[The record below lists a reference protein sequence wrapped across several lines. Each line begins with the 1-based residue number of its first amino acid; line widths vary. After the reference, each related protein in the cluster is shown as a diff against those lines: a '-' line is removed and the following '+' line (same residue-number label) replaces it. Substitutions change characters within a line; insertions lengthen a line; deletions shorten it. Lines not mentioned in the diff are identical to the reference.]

1 MKIFD
6 HCGIGLP
13 MADGATS
20 DDPSNGAQRVRK
32 TRLDNAHEM
41 TTIPASASSLL
52 DKLSENLF
60 QLDLRGRVNVR
71 GIQKFIQN
79 SG

>member
-1 MKIFD
+1 
-6 HCGIGLP
+6 
-13 MADGATS
+13 
-20 DDPSNGAQRVRK
+20 
-32 TRLDNAHEM
+32 M
-41 TTIPASASSLL
+41 TTIQARAYSSRYAKLL
-52 DKLSENLF
+52 DKLSDNLF